1 MQDVKANKMGTMPMN
16 RLLIS
21 MALPIMIS
29 MLIQAMY
36 NIVDSIFVAKISESA
51 LTAVSLAFPAQN
63 LLIAFAG
70 GTAVGINSL
79 LSRSLGEGKQE
90 RANQIAAHAILIWL
104 VTSVLFFII
113 GMTCG
118 RVFFESQA
126 SDQDIISQGII
137 YFQVVVG
144 GSIGLIGQFIFER
157 LLQGTGRTFHTMI
170 TQGLGAI
177 INIILDPIFIFGLFG
192 FPAMGVLGAGLAT
205 IIGQIIACLLGYY
218 MNVKYNH
225 DISLSL
231 KGFTLDGHLISAIYK
246 IAVPSI
252 VMQSIGSVMTY
263 GMNLILGAFSSTAVA
278 VFGVYFKLQSFF
290 FMPTFGLTNALIPIV
305 AYNFGAQNRQRMK
318 DAIKRSLIYASGFM
332 LLGTLLFEC
341 IPSQLL
347 SLFNASEQLLSI
359 GVPALRIIG
368 LHYMFAGVGIT
379 LSSVFQAVGKSV
391 YSLWTSL
398 VRQLVVLLPV
408 AYLLSLS
415 GNIHLVWFCFPI
427 AEIVSFAMAIYFIIR
442 LFKKLEFE

>member
-305 AYNFGAQNRQRMK
+305 ADR
-318 DAIKRSLIYASGFM
+318 
-332 LLGTLLFEC
+332 
-341 IPSQLL
+341 
-347 SLFNASEQLLSI
+347 
-359 GVPALRIIG
+359 
-368 LHYMFAGVGIT
+368 
-379 LSSVFQAVGKSV
+379 KSV
-391 YSLWTSL
+391 
-398 VRQLVVLLPV
+398 V
-408 AYLLSLS
+408 
-415 GNIHLVWFCFPI
+415 
-427 AEIVSFAMAIYFIIR
+427 
-442 LFKKLEFE
+442 

>member
-1 MQDVKANKMGTMPMN
+1 MQESKSNKMGTMPMN
-16 RLLIS
+16 KLLIS

-29 MLIQAMY
+29 MLIQALY

-79 LSRSLGEGKQE
+79 LSRSLGEGKQD
-90 RANQIAAHAILIWL
+90 RANQIAAHAIVIWL
-104 VTSVLFFII
+104 ATSLLFFTI

-118 RVFFESQA
+118 RVFFESQT
-126 SDQDIISQGII
+126 SDQSIITQGII

-144 GSIGLIGQFIFER
+144 GSIGLLGQFVFER

-177 INIILDPIFIFGLFG
+177 INIILDPIFIFGYLG
-192 FPAMGVLGAGLAT
+192 FPAMGVLGAALAT
-205 IIGQIIACLLGYY
+205 IVGQMIACALGVY
-218 MNVKYNH
+218 MNIKYNH
-225 DISLSL
+225 DIHLTF
-231 KGFTLDGHLISAIYK
+231 KGFQFDGHLVAAIYK

-290 FMPTFGLTNALIPIV
+290 FMPTFGLNNALIPIV
-305 AYNFGAQNRQRMK
+305 AYNYGAQNKQRMK
-318 DAIKRSLIYASGFM
+318 DAVKRSLAYASCFM
-332 LLGTLLFEC
+332 LLGTMLFEL
-341 IPSQLL
+341 IPEQLL
-347 SLFNASEQLLSI
+347 GLFNASPQLLAI

-368 LHYMFAGVGIT
+368 FHYMFAGVGIT
-379 LSSVFQAVGKSV
+379 LTAVFQAVGKSM
-391 YSLWTSL
+391 YSLWISL
-398 VRQLVVLLPV
+398 IRQLVVLLPV

-415 GNIHLVWFCFPI
+415 GNIHLVWWCFPI
-427 AEIVSFAMAIYFIIR
+427 SEVVSFALAIFFNQR
-442 LFKKLEFE
+442 LFHHLEF